1 MRSTRA
7 KRFAG
12 CYVCGPMTKSRPSLS
27 LIVAVARNG
36 VIGRDG
42 ALPWHVS
49 EDLQHFKRLT
59 TGHAIVMGRRTFVSI
74 GRALPNR
81 RNLVVS
87 RTLTEVP
94 MGIEV
99 FPSLPAALRAART
112 TDDAPFVIGGA
123 ALYAEALPL
132 ATTIYLTEIARD
144 VDGDVR
150 FPPIDPAVFVE
161 AERHAAKSDPDV
173 SFVTLV
179 RRDTNLAM
187 ENNVLAAPSEKD

>member
-1 MRSTRA
+1 M
-7 KRFAG
+7 
-12 CYVCGPMTKSRPSLS
+12 PDSRPSLS

-42 ALPWHVS
+42 ALPWHVP
-49 EDLQHFKRLT
+49 EDLKHFKRLT
-59 TGHAIVMGRRTFVSI
+59 TGHAIVMGRRTFESI

-87 RTLTEVP
+87 RTLIDVP
-94 MGIEV
+94 SGVEV
-99 FPSLPAALRAART
+99 FPSLAAALTAART

-144 VDGDVR
+144 IDGDVR
-150 FPPIDPAVFVE
+150 FPPIDPAEFAE
-161 AERHAAKSDPDV
+161 AERHAAQTEHDV
-173 SFVTLV
+173 SFVTLI
-179 RRDTNLAM
+179 RRGVNLA
-187 ENNVLAAPSEKD
+187 K